1 MPKQKHKLQKL
12 KNLTYWSLFLF
23 IAFTLFG
30 ITIGRI
36 EAYESEYG
44 QYGGQFIGS
53 HIPQKNS
60 NNAQKQTEN
69 IDSNGSQEE
78 NPLCDLEAVIC
89 PNEKQGTIR
98 EISAYNSVSAQT
110 DASPCISA
118 DGTDICQRYKKGECI
133 VATNAYPLK
142 TKLRIDKI
150 GDCTVADRMA
160 SRFTQR
166 IDLFMDKDIQRAIN
180 FGVQKLNVVEL

>member
-1 MPKQKHKLQKL
+1 MQKQRQLQKL

-23 IAFTLFG
+23 IAFTMFG
-30 ITIGRI
+30 MTIGRI
-36 EAYESEYG
+36 KAYESEYG

-89 PNEKQGTIR
+89 PDEKQGTIENLIAHYSDIYNFNLDTALR
-98 EISAYNSVSAQT
+98 IADCESKTGKYLYNFSGSSA
-110 DASPCISA
+110 
-118 DGTDICQRYKKGECI
+118 KGI
-133 VATNAYPLK
+133 YQFTNATWKDYCK
-142 TKLRIDKI
+142 
-150 GDCTVADRMA
+150 GDVLNAEDNIKC
-160 SRFTQR
+160 
-166 IDLFMDKDIQRAIN
+166 FMQLYN
-180 FGVQKLNVVEL
+180 QHPTWWECV

>member
-1 MPKQKHKLQKL
+1 MKRRTQKL
-12 KNLTYWSLFLF
+12 KNLTYWSLFLI

-30 ITIGRI
+30 MTIGII

-89 PNEKQGTIR
+89 PNEKQGTIESLIAHYSDIYNFNKETALR
-98 EISAYNSVSAQT
+98 IADCESKTGKYLYNFSGSSA
-110 DASPCISA
+110 
-118 DGTDICQRYKKGECI
+118 KGI
-133 VATNAYPLK
+133 YQFTNATWKNYCK
-142 TKLRIDKI
+142 
-150 GDCTVADRMA
+150 GDVLNADDNIKC
-160 SRFTQR
+160 F
-166 IDLFMDKDIQRAIN
+166 L
-180 FGVQKLNVVEL
+180 ELYNKHPEWWECA